1 MNSPAN
7 WQTELAQAFKDSATL
22 SQFLDWPVAELAQ
35 YPLLVPKELAQM
47 IKLQGPD
54 GVLARQFLTHTDEN
68 SELGVLD
75 PIGDVAHQKT
85 AQLIHRYHNR
95 ALLIPTTRCP
105 VNCRYCF
112 RKNELQDDIFANDR
126 ERTLQYL
133 LEHTEIEEV
142 IFTGGDPLILSDEK
156 LAGWLEALA
165 QIPHLRFVRFHSR
178 VPVILPS
185 RLTSEL
191 QAMLKSFQPRFEI
204 VMVVHT
210 NHPSEW
216 SAQALAA
223 TSNFSSFTWL
233 SQSVLLKGV
242 NDSAEE
248 LIELFRFLSQHKIR
262 PYYLHHPDQTRGAMH
277 FGLSLEA
284 GRRIWASLH
293 HRLPGWMLPQYVVDL
308 PQGPG
313 KVQAFNPENFE
324 FSGLLIDRLGFQ
336 RPVPPTYLL

>member
-7 WQTELAQAFKDSATL
+7 WQSELAQAFKDSTTL
-22 SQFLDWPVAELAQ
+22 SNFLNWPVADLPQ
-35 YPLLVPKELAQM
+35 YPLLVPQKLAHM
-47 IKLQGPD
+47 MKAQGAE
-54 GVLARQFLTHTDEN
+54 GVLARQFLSHSDEI
-68 SELGVLD
+68 SQLGVLD
-75 PIGDVAHQKT
+75 PIGDGEHQKT

-112 RKNELQDDIFANDR
+112 RKNELQDDVFSQDK

-133 LEHTEIEEV
+133 SDHTEIEEV
-142 IFTGGDPLILSDEK
+142 IFTGGDPLILSDDK
-156 LAGWLEALA
+156 LASWLAALA
-165 QIPHLRFVRFHSR
+165 QIPHIRFVRFHSR

-185 RLTSEL
+185 RLTVEL
-191 QAMLKSFQPRFEI
+191 NTLLQSFQPRFEI
-204 VMVVHT
+204 IMVVHT

-216 SAQALAA
+216 DQEALAA
-223 TSNFSSFTWL
+223 VASYSSFNWL

-242 NDSAEE
+242 NDSTEE
-248 LIELFRFLSQHKIR
+248 LIELFQFLSRHKIR

-284 GRRIWASLH
+284 GRRIWAGLH

-324 FSGLLIDRLGFQ
+324 FSGSLIDRLGLP
-336 RPVPPTYLL
+336 RSVPSTYLL

>member
-7 WQTELAQAFKDSATL
+7 WQMELAQAFKDSSSL
-22 SQFLDWPVAELAQ
+22 SQFLDWPVAELPQ

-47 IKLQGPD
+47 IKTQGSK
-54 GVLARQFLTHTDEN
+54 GVLARQFLSHPDEL

-112 RKNELQDDIFANDR
+112 RKNELQDDIFTNDR

-156 LAGWLEALA
+156 LAGWLESLA
-165 QIPHLRFVRFHSR
+165 QIPHIRYVRFHSR

-185 RLTSEL
+185 RLSGEL
-191 QAMLKSFQPRFEI
+191 HTLLTSFQARFEI

-210 NHPSEW
+210 NHSSEW
-216 SAQALAA
+216 SEQALAA
-223 TSNFSSFTWL
+223 LARFSSFTWL

-277 FGLSLEA
+277 FGLSLET

-308 PQGPG
+308 PLGPG

-324 FSGLLIDRLGFQ
+324 FSGSLIDRLGHPQ
-336 RPVPPTYLL
+336 PVPTTYLL